1 MKKLVTF
8 ALSAACVCGLALGIA
23 ACGDDNDNAHTH
35 KLMKVDAASATFFEN
50 GNSEYY
56 TCDCGKYFSD
66 SEGKNEIRKDSWV
79 IAAVG
84 TTADAFDAFTVY
96 NSASTKGSK
105 GIVCGL
111 DTGANAGPATYF
123 GEEDKNLEWDGG
135 KTTIGF
141 MLDLSALEE
150 NDFTIWV
157 LSFNKQEEG
166 EYVHSG
172 THELRIGIAKTET
185 GFVANMLAGVGF
197 DETADLAQ
205 IVSGGKAFTEDD
217 IAVTFEMSY
226 DKSDSNMTYTLTV
239 AGQEFSGSTVFEA
252 QLTGFRSLWNAYLN
266 KDGVEAYNFTRV

>member
-8 ALSAACVCGLALGIA
+8 ALSAACVCALALGIA
-23 ACGDDNDNAHTH
+23 ACGDDNDDAHTH

-111 DTGANAGPATYF
+111 DTGANAGPAT
-123 GEEDKNLEWDGG
+123 
-135 KTTIGF
+135 
-141 MLDLSALEE
+141 
-150 NDFTIWV
+150 
-157 LSFNKQEEG
+157 
-166 EYVHSG
+166 
-172 THELRIGIAKTET
+172 
-185 GFVANMLAGVGF
+185 
-197 DETADLAQ
+197 
-205 IVSGGKAFTEDD
+205 
-217 IAVTFEMSY
+217 
-226 DKSDSNMTYTLTV
+226 
-239 AGQEFSGSTVFEA
+239 
-252 QLTGFRSLWNAYLN
+252 
-266 KDGVEAYNFTRV
+266 

>member
-1 MKKLVTF
+1 MTPQARHF
-8 ALSAACVCGLALGIA
+8 
-23 ACGDDNDNAHTH
+23 
-35 KLMKVDAASATFFEN
+35 N

-205 IVSGGKAFTEDD
+205 IVDGGKAFTEDD